1 MKRSTLYL
9 AAMIALAGL
18 LTAGCKT
25 LTDVGTTVGEA
36 TGTISPEEA
45 AAIRRS
51 AEALNKTFENLTP
64 EQEYYIGRAV
74 AAAILEGYAP
84 YDHAQA
90 NEYVNLLGQSLAL
103 FSAKPETFGGYR
115 YLLLD
120 SDEINAFAAPGGLI
134 LITRGMAR
142 LCRSEEELAAVLAH
156 EIGHV
161 QLGHGLRAIQSA
173 RLTSAFTIIAAEGAK
188 QFGSDSLRELTEAFE
203 GSISDITHTLTSA
216 GYSRRLEREADAACV
231 AILRDSGYDPQALI
245 RMLEQMENRLQPGG
259 LDFAKTHPSPADR
272 IRDVRRMVQATD
284 SAPQPSPA
292 REARFRAAMD
302 GV

>member
-1 MKRSTLYL
+1 MKLIFTPFI
-9 AAMIALAGL
+9 AMLVLAGL
-18 LTAGCKT
+18 LAAGCKT

-36 TGTISPEEA
+36 TGKISPEEA

-64 EQEYYIGRAV
+64 EQEYYIGRSV

-84 YDHAQA
+84 YDNPRA

-103 FSAKPETFGGYR
+103 FSDKPETYGGYR
-115 YLLLD
+115 FLLLD
-120 SDEINAFAAPGGLI
+120 SDDINAFAAPGGLI

-142 LCRSEEELAAVLAH
+142 LCRNEEELAAVLAH

-161 QLGHGLRAIQSA
+161 QLEHGLRAISSA
-173 RLTSAFTIIAAEGAK
+173 RLTSAFTIIAAEGAR
-188 QFGSDSLRELTEAFE
+188 QFGSDSLRELTEQFE

-231 AILRDSGYDPQALI
+231 AILQRSGYDPQALI
-245 RMLEQMENRLQPGG
+245 RMLEQMAGRLQPGG

-272 IRDVRRMVQATD
+272 IRDVQRMLDANVQ
-284 SAPQPSPA
+284 APQPSPD
-292 REARFRAAMD
+292 RVARFRAAME